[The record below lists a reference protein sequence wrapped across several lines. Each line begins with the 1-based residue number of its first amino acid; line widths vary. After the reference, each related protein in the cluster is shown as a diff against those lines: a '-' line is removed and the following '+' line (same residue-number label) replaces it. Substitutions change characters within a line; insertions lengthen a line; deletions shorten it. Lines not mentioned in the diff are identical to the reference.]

1 INSRMSARV
10 NACSVPSNSCA
21 VSSMP
26 DEQNPHCA
34 ALRSAKADCNSA
46 SAPLSD
52 IPSIVS
58 IRLPSACTAKIK
70 HPRVILPSTNTE
82 HAPQT
87 PCSHP
92 RWVPVSSSS
101 SRRKS
106 ARCWRG
112 LTTRRSCLPL
122 ITVSISSSYCIRRL
136 PPEDT
141 SRPIYRFRTVPNDG
155 RGVNPHSSAGHST
168 AAHAL
173 SLEFQFACENT
184 ALVTSEADDVRG
196 CQSKRLRGNG
206 ALSQGHSTHTAR
218 NLRRRREA

>member
-1 INSRMSARV
+1 
-10 NACSVPSNSCA
+10 
-21 VSSMP
+21 MP
-26 DEQNPHCA
+26 GEQKPHCA

-58 IRLPSACTAKIK
+58 IRLPSACTANIK
-70 HPRVILPSTNTE
+70 QPRVILPSTNTE

-112 LTTRRSCLPL
+112 LTSRRSCLPL

-136 PPEDT
+136 PRKTRPDQSTNFEPFQKTADVSILT
-141 SRPIYRFRTVPNDG
+141 IAAEGKERAESCRKENAPWRNKVWRPKRRSRRRCAVHGFGKFST
-155 RGVNPHSSAGHST
+155 GHFS

-173 SLEFQFACENT
+173 SLEFLACEIIT
-184 ALVTSEADDVRG
+184 LVTSKAD
-196 CQSKRLRGNG
+196 
-206 ALSQGHSTHTAR
+206 TAH
-218 NLRRRREA
+218 NLRRRSEVR